1 MYLNFDPYH
10 QLTSLPPKIEGVKGD
25 PLYAKNPIMYI
36 DPNRGGSN
44 IFPDRLHLR
53 IFTCYSPPL
62 IKEVGALHDLV

>member
-53 IFTCYSPPL
+53 IFTS
-62 IKEVGALHDLV
+62 